1 MKFAA
6 IFALFALA
14 FVVAVSADDDCG
26 VLSLVDQVC
35 QGDATAV
42 GHCHACLV
50 SKCDYVALK
59 SDTTCDEALSC
70 IRDSG
75 CK

>member
-1 MKFAA
+1 
-6 IFALFALA
+6 
-14 FVVAVSADDDCG
+14 
-26 VLSLVDQVC
+26 LVDQMC

-42 GHCHACLV
+42 GHCHACLIG
-50 SKCDYVALK
+50 KCDFVALK